1 MIIHGSPRNL
11 WLLPFRRRWRIVKM
25 VSTCEMSMLIRTNR
39 LVVKAPVRIRDKPKR
54 TWREAGRKGEKI

>member
-1 MIIHGSPRNL
+1 
-11 WLLPFRRRWRIVKM
+11 M